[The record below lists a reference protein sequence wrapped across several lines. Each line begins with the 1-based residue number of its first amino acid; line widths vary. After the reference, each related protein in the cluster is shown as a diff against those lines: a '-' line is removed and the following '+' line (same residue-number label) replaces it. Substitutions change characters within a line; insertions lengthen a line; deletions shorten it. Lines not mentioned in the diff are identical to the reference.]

1 MYYLVIYAKQR
12 LTRMNCEMAL
22 KVVVVPELAIAKR
35 TGTVL
40 LSFAATFAV
49 KLVSVQTVRFDVQRL
64 PHTHQ
69 NPN

>member
-1 MYYLVIYAKQR
+1 
-12 LTRMNCEMAL
+12 MAL